1 MIRIVVVADIDWVDT
16 LEQCTIVP
24 FKLMLTESIDNV
36 VIRDEA
42 PGAEVLVKVN
52 VEQFTIIVRGI

>member
-1 MIRIVVVADIDWVDT
+1 MIRIVVEADIDWVDT
-16 LEQCTIVP
+16 LEQRTIVP

-52 VEQFTIIVRGI
+52 VE